1 MKKFFAVSLSVALT
15 LCMVAA
21 VSFAAEKNMAS
32 KESKNPVKDVVTY
45 PGKLVVKSAE
55 VVGDTAKS
63 GADVVVNEAKTLGE
77 IATGDVEKTKDAIVD
92 PLTGTAQTAKDAVE
106 GVANAP
112 VDASEME

>member
-1 MKKFFAVSLSVALT
+1 
-15 LCMVAA
+15 MVAA

-63 GADVVVNEAKTLGE
+63 GADVVVMKPRRSG
-77 IATGDVEKTKDAIVD
+77 K
-92 PLTGTAQTAKDAVE
+92 
-106 GVANAP
+106 
-112 VDASEME
+112 